1 MKYSDISRQK
11 TKAPTSESGKL
22 RPAKALILAHQ
33 HSSFL
38 FLTTD
43 EKFGEL
49 IDFKYTLY
57 IQSRQY
63 RDVCSRMS
71 TRRAYILQQST
82 LELIVK

>member
-43 EKFGEL
+43 EKFGGL

-57 IQSRQY
+57 IQSRRY
-63 RDVCSRMS
+63 RDVCPRMS